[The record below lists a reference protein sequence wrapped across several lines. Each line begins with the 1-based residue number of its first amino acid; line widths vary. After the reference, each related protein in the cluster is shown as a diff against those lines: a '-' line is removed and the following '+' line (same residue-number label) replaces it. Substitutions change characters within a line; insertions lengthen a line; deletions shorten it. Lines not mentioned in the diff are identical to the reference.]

1 MMCLMN
7 TLAASVS
14 GFGVSSSKVLPT
26 TPTGPLYQDQSGDYF
41 FQATDNLDIGIV
53 HLDTYVNLGI

>member
-26 TPTGPLYQDQSGDYF
+26 TPTAPLYQDQPGDYI
-41 FQATDNLDIGIV
+41 FQANLDIGIV
-53 HLDTYVNLGI
+53 HLDTCVNLGI